1 MSGKRERSADLR
13 ARNRLI
19 LEARSAGRS
28 WGEIAAKFRMTERNA
43 RRAAASAAALA
54 AEAGLADLDAA
65 RLLEDSIRAQ
75 ARALYRCEELML
87 DEQAAVAVGA
97 CKAVVSIAES
107 LRASLVSGGLLPP
120 PAEAWLGRELDRAV
134 RAFLRAAEK
143 TGVDDDLLLAELEKE
158 PAVAERIG

>member
-43 RRAAASAAALA
+43 RRAAASASLA